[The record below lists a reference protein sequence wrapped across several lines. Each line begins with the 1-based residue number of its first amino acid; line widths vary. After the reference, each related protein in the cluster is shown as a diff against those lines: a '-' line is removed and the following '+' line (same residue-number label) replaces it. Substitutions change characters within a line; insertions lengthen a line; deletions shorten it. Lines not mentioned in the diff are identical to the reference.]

1 MNGTAE
7 WIPIAVAVI
16 AAASTIA
23 VQVWVNRG
31 EPAAIKQIKLLNEA
45 ISGMPEEDPGAV
57 ALIEARSLLA
67 VRLSRSLIGVS
78 GFARVLRRSGWIAV
92 FAGSVG
98 FVVWFLLVLLSPTFA
113 TTDSASGLVST
124 SLLLFGTG
132 PVLIFYSSLWPQ
144 FTKTLDS
151 IVDVIQKS
159 RKDKSQVS
167 NDGIDADDK

>member
-1 MNGTAE
+1 MTGAAE

-45 ISGMPEEDPGAV
+45 IGGMPLEDPGTA

-67 VRLSRSLIGVS
+67 VRLSTSLVGVS
-78 GFARVLRRSGWIAV
+78 GFARILRRSGWIAV
-92 FAGSVG
+92 VAGSIG
-98 FVVWFLLVLLSPTFA
+98 FVVWFLLALLSPAFA
-113 TTDSASGLVST
+113 KTDSAGGLVST

-144 FTKTLDS
+144 FNKALDS
-151 IVDVIQKS
+151 IVDVVQKS
-159 RKDKSQVS
+159 RKSKTAS
-167 NDGIDADDK
+167 NEALDAGGK